1 MSCLEVLSP
10 GVRSLIQD
18 CGRPNHK
25 SLGVPLGGA
34 FDGYS
39 YRWANHLLG
48 NAPNRPTIEIDVGLA
63 KFKVLKPIRVA
74 ITGAQ
79 SRVLVDGEIAAS
91 WSVLSLSPSQTL
103 SIQPARRG
111 LRSYL
116 AIEKGF
122 DVPYQLDSASTDPLL
137 GIGGTSANGNPL
149 MKGER
154 LRQQRGCA
162 RSQNTEQ
169 RFATSK
175 TPQCVSSR
183 FALNYLLQ
191 THPASESDCVRLMVV
206 PCYQVDKYSDASL
219 KAFTEQKFEVSKDS
233 NRMGIRLLGT
243 RLFDN
248 HATATKIISEG
259 VVPGA
264 IQIMPNGLPTI
275 LGVDAQ
281 TIGGYPKIGVLPQV
295 SRWTLGQLAPGTKV
309 RFEWTSWQ
317 QSKHR
322 SDQWRRFFGY

>member
-18 CGRPNHK
+18 CGRPMHK
-25 SLGVPLGGA
+25 SLGIPLGGA

-48 NAPNRPTIEIDVGLA
+48 NAANRPTIEIDIGLA
-63 KFKVLKPIRVA
+63 KFKILKPVRVA

-79 SRVLVDGEIAAS
+79 SRVLVDGEVAAS
-91 WSVLSLSPSQTL
+91 WSVLRLSPGQTL
-103 SIQPARRG
+103 SLQPARRG

-116 AIEKGF
+116 AIENGF
-122 DVPYQLDSASTDPLL
+122 DVTCQLDSASTDPLL
-137 GIGGTSANGNPL
+137 GIGGTSANGHPL
-149 MKGER
+149 IKGER
-154 LRQQRGCA
+154 LSQQNGRA
-162 RSQNTEQ
+162 SSRTAEQ
-169 RFATSK
+169 SSTKDK
-175 TPQCVSSR
+175 TPQRVSSR

-191 THPASESDCVRLMVV
+191 THSASESDCVRLEIV
-206 PCYQVDKYSDASL
+206 PCYQVDKFSEATL
-219 KAFTEQKFEVSKDS
+219 KAFTEQEFEVSKDS

-243 RLFDN
+243 CLYDN
-248 HATATKIISEG
+248 YSTATQIVSEG

-264 IQIMPNGLPTI
+264 VQIMPNGLPTI

-281 TIGGYPKIGVLPQV
+281 TIGGYPKIGVLPMV
-295 SRWTLGQLAPGTKV
+295 SRWTLGQLASGTKV

-317 QSKHR
+317 QSKRH
-322 SDQWRRFFGY
+322 SDQWRRFFRY